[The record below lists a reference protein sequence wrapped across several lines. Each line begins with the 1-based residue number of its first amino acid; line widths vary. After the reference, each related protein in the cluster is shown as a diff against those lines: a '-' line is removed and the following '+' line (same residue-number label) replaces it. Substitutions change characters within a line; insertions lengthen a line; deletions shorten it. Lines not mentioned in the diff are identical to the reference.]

1 MKKVIQHSRLFQ
13 QKKMNDKYAVVLGGS
28 GEIGQ
33 AICRNLAADG
43 WSLYIHYN
51 NALLTAKKLQSDLRT
66 GFPLLNFQVVQ
77 GDFSTQNAAEVLAK
91 QIDQVS
97 AIVVANGQSMYK
109 LLTETSSSDMESLWK
124 VHMQNPAQFIGLLS
138 AKLRSVDKSYV
149 VFIGSIWGETG
160 AAGEVMYSAVKG
172 AQHAFVKAYAKES
185 AYAGLR
191 VNAIAPGWIETR
203 MNESIPE
210 AERHLVLDEIP
221 LMKVGSPENVADAVE
236 FLLSGK
242 ADYMTGEIM
251 NLNGGW
257 HI

>member
-1 MKKVIQHSRLFQ
+1 MQSNTR
-13 QKKMNDKYAVVLGGS
+13 YAVVLGGS

-33 AICRNLAADG
+33 AICHNLAADG
-43 WSLYIHYN
+43 WSLYIHFN
-51 NALLTAKKLQSDLRT
+51 EGLTVVKKIQSELRA
-66 GFPLLNFQVVQ
+66 GFPLLTFKIVQ
-77 GDFSTQNAAEVLAK
+77 ADFSTSDGAQELAK
-91 QIDQVS
+91 QIQQVS

-109 LLTETSSSDMESLWK
+109 LLTETTLTDMEALWK

-138 AKLRSVDKSYV
+138 SKLRSSDKSYV
-149 VFIGSIWGETG
+149 VFIGSIWGNTG

-185 AYAGLR
+185 AYSGVR
-191 VNAIAPGWIETR
+191 VNGIAPGWIETR
-203 MNESIPE
+203 MNESI
-210 AERHLVLDEIP
+210 AEEERQLVINEVP
-221 LMKVGSPENVADAVE
+221 LMTVGTPKNVADAVE

-251 NLNGGW
+251 KVNGGW